1 MSAQKGKDYAKSL
14 FSNIRLGR
22 AYLEEYIKLEA
33 LDYQKDINKL
43 EGVQV
48 RKINMIKLL
57 EGYEGSELNIYSLV
71 K

>member
-1 MSAQKGKDYAKSL
+1 MLHLYFLIHD
-14 FSNIRLGR
+14 
-22 AYLEEYIKLEA
+22 LEELGA
-33 LDYQKDINKL
+33 LDYQNDINKL

-57 EGYEGSELNIYSLV
+57 KGYEGRLNELNIYGLV